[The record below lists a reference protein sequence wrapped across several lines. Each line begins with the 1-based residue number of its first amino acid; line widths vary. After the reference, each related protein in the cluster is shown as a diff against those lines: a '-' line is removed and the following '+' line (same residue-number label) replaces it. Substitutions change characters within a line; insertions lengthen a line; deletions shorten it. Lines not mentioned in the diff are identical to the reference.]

1 VAELE
6 QFKQNPAWTSKHKY
20 TWTLVDHERL
30 EATITWSR
38 VFCRTMTMIKTIGS
52 LQIKV

>member
-20 TWTLVDHERL
+20 TWT
-30 EATITWSR
+30 
-38 VFCRTMTMIKTIGS
+38 
-52 LQIKV
+52 